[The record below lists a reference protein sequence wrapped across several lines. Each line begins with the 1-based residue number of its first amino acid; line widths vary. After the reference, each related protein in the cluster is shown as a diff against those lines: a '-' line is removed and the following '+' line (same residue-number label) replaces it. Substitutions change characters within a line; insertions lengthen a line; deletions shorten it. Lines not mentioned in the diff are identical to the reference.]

1 MAPNLDDDF
10 IFTISDHDDVSDD
23 GGADDAAAATAKL
36 AGAGKKRK
44 YTEDPDLNVKPKE
57 VASKKAKKDKKK
69 GKKGKQA
76 DAEPELEEDDN
87 AMPTPGEDVEQNDDI
102 ASDFEFAVGDIDTG
116 FVEEFDGWG
125 NDNGTVAQE
134 SQKKGNAVDVDDIIE
149 RRRNKK
155 SAQAAIDAESPDA
168 SVNGNFEGFGDDDEL
183 MAEDGFGMGAA
194 SDSEDEEDQDEEASG
209 DEGSGGNSQEDDS
222 DDEAE
227 VPHVPH
233 PMDLEGAETEDEV
246 ESEQE
251 DAVEAKKAAAFFA
264 PEDSVPIKKKKGAK
278 GSTGSFQAM
287 SLSRPILRGLAS
299 VGFTEPTP
307 IQNKAV
313 PIAMQGKDVVG
324 GAETGSGKT
333 AAFLIPILE
342 RLLYRPK
349 KVPTTR
355 VAIFMPTRELA
366 VQCFNVATKLA
377 SFTDITFALMAG
389 GFSTRDQEA
398 VLKTRPDVVIATPG
412 RFIDHMHNTAA
423 FQVEHLEI
431 LVLDEADRM
440 LEEGFESQLTEIL
453 NTIPKSR
460 QTMLFSAT
468 MTSSVDKLIQIGM
481 DKPVRLMVDAKKHTV
496 AGLTQEFVRLRQ
508 GKEDKRLAYLMYI
521 CEKIYTEKV
530 IVFFRQKKEAHRV
543 RVVFALCGLKASELH
558 GNMSQEQRIQSV
570 EAFRS
575 GKSAYLL
582 ATDVASRGLDIKN
595 VSTVINYEAPQ
606 SHEIYLHRVGRTA
619 RAGRSGRACTL
630 AAEPDRKVVKQAV
643 KASRDQGA
651 KVVSRQVP
659 VEETDRW
666 MKKIR
671 DLEGEIEEVLAE
683 EKEERAMSITER
695 DLKRGEN
702 LIQHEDEIKARPR
715 RTWFESEKD
724 KMAERERGAA
734 ALNGQAGGSVKGK
747 EKKKKLSGKDR
758 KKLEMKDVRTEGK
771 LFKKGK
777 ADRGLS
783 TGKAKE
789 KQAHAKSKSKKIAAK
804 TGSFK
809 GFKD

>member
-1 MAPNLDDDF
+1 MAPKDDDF

-23 GGADDAAAATAKL
+23 GGADEAAATAKL

-69 GKKGKQA
+69 GKKGA
-76 DAEPELEEDDN
+76 DPAPEIEDDN
-87 AMPTPGEDVEQNDDI
+87 AMPEPTEDVEQNDDI

-134 SQKKGNAVDVDDIIE
+134 SQKKGTAVDVDDIIE

-155 SAQAAIDAESPDA
+155 SAQAVIETESPEA
-168 SVNGNFEGFGDDDEL
+168 SVNGDFEGFGEDDEL

-194 SDSEDEEDQDEEASG
+194 SDSEEDQEDEEEASG
-209 DEGSGGNSQEDDS
+209 AEGSGSEEEGDS
-222 DDEAE
+222 DEEAE

-233 PMDLEGAETEDEV
+233 PMDLEGAETDQEDQ
-246 ESEQE
+246 SEEE

-264 PEDSVPIKKKKGAK
+264 PEDSVQIKKKKGAK
-278 GSTGSFQAM
+278 GGTGSFQAM

-440 LEEGFESQLTEIL
+440 LEEGFESQLNEIL
-453 NTIPKSR
+453 TTIPKSR

-468 MTSSVDKLIQIGM
+468 MTSSVDKLIRIGM

-530 IVFFRQKKEAHRV
+530 IIFFRQKKEAHRV

-595 VSTVINYEAPQ
+595 VAVVINYEAPQ
-606 SHEIYLHRVGRTA
+606 SHDIYMHRVGRTA

-666 MKKIR
+666 MKKIK

-683 EKEERAMSITER
+683 EKEERAMSVTER

-702 LIQHEDEIKARPR
+702 LIQHEDEIKSRPR

-724 KMAERERGAA
+724 KLAEKEKGAA
-734 ALNGQAGGSVKGK
+734 ALNGSSQSAGAAMKAKKG
-747 EKKKKLSGKDR
+747 KKLSGKDR
-758 KKLEMKDVRTEGK
+758 KKLEMNDVRSEGK
-771 LFKKGK
+771 VWKKGK

-789 KQAHAKSKSKKIAAK
+789 KQAHQKAKSKKIAAK

-809 GFKD
+809 GFKE